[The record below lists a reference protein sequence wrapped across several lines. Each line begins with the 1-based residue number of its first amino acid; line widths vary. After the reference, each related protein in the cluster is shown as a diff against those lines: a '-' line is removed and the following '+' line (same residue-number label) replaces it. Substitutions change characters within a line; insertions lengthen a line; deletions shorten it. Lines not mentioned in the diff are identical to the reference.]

1 MFKKSINKEKLL
13 GKILIIAIFITL
25 VLILTL
31 CTKKTT
37 SPDEQLL
44 PPSNLQISLIENN
57 KIQISWQDNSTNEIK
72 FIIDRK
78 KGVDNWFEKYNE
90 VEANITTFS
99 DVIPTNTDTIYSY
112 RVRAFDGEDYST
124 YSDTV
129 AWFSENS
136 APTNLQLEQITQ
148 DSIKLTWLDNSV
160 GELNF
165 RVDRK
170 IGNTN
175 WQENYKLLEPD
186 STSYIDYNPSL
197 YDTCYYKVFGV
208 CGNSYSDSTQNYFIP
223 FLPAP
228 SNLQIE
234 PISATS
240 VKITW
245 QDNCDREDGYLVYKR
260 FEETAWNITPIPANT
275 EEWTDEDV
283 IPGILNY
290 YKVCA
295 FIEDDHSGYIEDDI
309 NTLPAPSNFQIEQ
322 LNVTTFKLIWQDN
335 SIFEQGFKID
345 RKIDD
350 EEWINEIGIVDSNM
364 TTWTDSTVGRNYE
377 VVYYR
382 VYGYYEEYN
391 SIKIE
396 SSSNI
401 VFPAPTNLQ
410 IEQLSIYEIR
420 LTWNDNSEGEEGFK
434 IDRKIGGGN
443 WENSFGIVDSN
454 TEEWIDTEP
463 VFDEINYYRVFAYAG
478 NNYSLFVQEYVNNI
492 IQSPSYFVALQ
503 QNVHIFELSWQDN
516 CEFEDGFKIERKI
529 DNDSWTLIATLQA
542 NDTTYTDDLNV
553 KNKNWEIVYYKLYA
567 FYQDN
572 SSELVEISCNIFF
585 PSPSNLTYQRLNIS
599 AIQLNWTYNSYG
611 EDGFKIDKKV
621 GENEWQIEYSIVA
634 ETTREWIDENAEIN
648 QILKYRIYAYSG
660 GNTSDF
666 TETEEIDN
674 SIPIPTNLNGTPID
688 VSQIDL
694 TWTDNSIGEDGFRI
708 EQKEDE
714 GDYVEIGTT
723 SQNNYVASNL
733 NLDSDYTFRVRA
745 YKDIYNSN
753 FSNEFSINISQDVAP
768 TNLSGIVTIDGIQ
781 IQWTDNC
788 SFETGFIIQRKKEG
802 EEYQTI
808 HTNDENDNDYLDTT
822 TEPAT
827 KYYYRVTAELGI
839 YQSDWS
845 NEINLLTFPDN
856 IIVDCN
862 GNGNYTNIQ
871 DAIYAANDG
880 DSISVNEGTYYE
892 NINFYGKKITIG
904 SFFLISQDDYYI
916 SHTIINGNA
925 NYSVVVF
932 NSGED
937 ENSKLIGFTITN
949 GSAAKGGGIYF
960 DNSNPSLSNLI
971 ISGNSAGGIV
981 PSDGGG
987 GLYLSYS
994 NPSLIDIT
1002 ISENTSFEYGGGVK
1016 CSSSNP
1022 TIFNVT
1028 ISNNLAT
1035 SMGGGIFFNYSSPS
1049 LDNAIIYE
1057 NTAQHAGGI
1066 FLWYSSPHC
1075 TNFTI
1080 TGNTADENG
1089 GGIYVSSE
1097 SVPVLTNCTIS
1108 ENIAGDLGGGIMC
1121 GDIILNNCIISQN
1134 IAQDGGGI
1142 YSGSGYA
1149 ELTNVVISGNT
1160 SNENGGGI
1168 YCGSSTVLTNVTISE
1183 NTTNINGGGIY
1194 CRSNY
1199 TLNLLNC
1206 ILYNDSPEEIYHWD
1220 IGDNISVTYSDIEGS
1235 WIGMCNINANPLFI
1249 SNNDFHLQIGSPC
1262 IDAGNPNQIY
1272 NDPDGTRNDMGAYGG
1287 PGGDW

>member
-1 MFKKSINKEKLL
+1 MLKQSIIHEKLV
-13 GKILIIAIFITL
+13 GKILLIIIFISL
-25 VLILTL
+25 ALILTF

-37 SPDEQLL
+37 SPDEQLKA
-44 PPSNLQISLIENN
+44 PTNLQITLVENN
-57 KIQISWQDNSTNEIK
+57 KIQISWQDNSTNETK
-72 FIIDRK
+72 FLIARK
-78 KGVDNWFEKYNE
+78 VGTFDWFENYGE
-90 VEANITTFS
+90 VEANITTFP
-99 DVIPTNTDTIYSY
+99 DEINTNSDTIYSY
-112 RVRAFDGEDYST
+112 RVRAFDGNDYSE
-124 YSDTV
+124 YSIP
-129 AWFSENS
+129 AGWFGENS

-170 IGNTN
+170 IGNAD
-175 WQENYKLLEPD
+175 WQENYKILKPD
-186 STSYIDYNPSL
+186 TTSYIDYNPSL
-197 YDTCYYKVFGV
+197 YDTCYYKVFAT

-228 SNLQIE
+228 SNLAIE
-234 PISATS
+234 ALSATS
-240 VKITW
+240 VKLTW
-245 QDNCDREDGYLVYKR
+245 QDNCDREDGYLIYKR
-260 FEETAWNITPIPANT
+260 LEETDWNIINFPPNT

-283 IPGILNY
+283 IPGIVNY

-295 FIEDDHSGYIEDDI
+295 YIGVDHSGYIEDNI
-309 NTLPAPSNFQIEQ
+309 NTLPAPNNLQIEQ
-322 LNVTTFKLIWQDN
+322 LNVHTFKLDWDDN
-335 SIFEQGFKID
+335 SNFEQGFKID

-350 EEWINEIGIVDSNM
+350 EDWVNEIGVVDSNN
-364 TTWTDSTVGRNYE
+364 TEWIDDSIGRNYE
-377 VVYYR
+377 VVFYR
-382 VYGYYEEYN
+382 VYAFYDEYN
-391 SIKIE
+391 STKIE
-396 SSSNI
+396 SNSNI
-401 VFPAPTNLQ
+401 IFPAPTNLQ

-420 LTWNDNSEGEEGFK
+420 LTWNDNSDGEEGFK
-434 IDRKIGGGN
+434 IDRKIGNEN
-443 WENSFGIVDSN
+443 WDISFGVIDAN

-463 VFDEINYYRVFAYAG
+463 VFDEINYYRVYAYAG
-478 NNYSLFVQEYVNNI
+478 NNYSLSVEENVNNI
-492 IQSPSYFVALQ
+492 IQAPSCFVALQ

-516 CEFEDGFKIERKI
+516 CEFEHGFKIERKI
-529 DNDSWTLIATLQA
+529 DNDSWTLIVTLQA

-553 KNKNWEIVYYKLYA
+553 KNKNWEIVYYKIYA

-572 SSELVEISCNIFF
+572 LSELVETSCNIFF
-585 PSPSNLTYQRLNIS
+585 PSPSNLTYQKLNIS

-621 GENEWQIEYSIVA
+621 GENDWQVEYGIVN
-634 ETTREWIDENAEIN
+634 ETTLEWIDVNAEIN

-745 YKDIYNSN
+745 YKDIYNSD

-768 TNLSGIVTIDGIQ
+768 TNLSSIVTIDGIQ

-808 HTNDENDNDYLDTT
+808 HTNDENDNDYLDIS

-827 KYYYRVTAELGI
+827 KYYYRLTAELGI
-839 YQSDWS
+839 YQSGWS

-862 GNGNYTNIQ
+862 GNGHYLNIQ
-871 DAIYAANDG
+871 DAIYDANNG

-892 NINFYGKKITIG
+892 NINFYGKKIIIG
-904 SFFLISQDDYYI
+904 SLFLISQDDYYI

-937 ENSKLIGFTITN
+937 EDSKLIGFTITN
-949 GSAAKGGGIYF
+949 GSASKGGGIYF

-971 ISGNSAGGIV
+971 ISGNTAGGIV
-981 PSDGGG
+981 SGDGGG

-994 NPSLIDIT
+994 NPSLINI
-1002 ISENTSFEYGGGVK
+1002 
-1016 CSSSNP
+1016 
-1022 TIFNVT
+1022 
-1028 ISNNLAT
+1028 
-1035 SMGGGIFFNYSSPS
+1035 
-1049 LDNAIIYE
+1049 
-1057 NTAQHAGGI
+1057 
-1066 FLWYSSPHC
+1066 
-1075 TNFTI
+1075 
-1080 TGNTADENG
+1080 
-1089 GGIYVSSE
+1089 
-1097 SVPVLTNCTIS
+1097 TIS
-1108 ENIAGDLGGGIMC
+1108 ENIAGDLGGGIIC
-1121 GDIILNNCIISQN
+1121 GDLILQNCLIGQN
-1134 IAQDGGGI
+1134 IAQNGGGI
-1142 YSGSGYA
+1142 WCGSGYSDA
-1149 ELTNVVISGNT
+1149 ELTNVIISGNT
-1160 SNENGGGI
+1160 AYENGGGI
-1168 YCGSSTVLTNVTISE
+1168 WCGESTTTIVLTNVTISE

-1206 ILYNDSPEEIYHWD
+1206 ILWNDSPEEIYHWD
-1220 IGDNISVTYSDIEGS
+1220 TGDNISVTYSDIEGS
-1235 WIGMCNINANPLFI
+1235 WIGMGNINANPLFI
-1249 SNNDFHLQIGSPC
+1249 SNEDFHLQIGSPC
-1262 IDAGNPNQIY
+1262 IDAGNPESQY
-1272 NDPDGTRNDMGAYGG
+1272 NDTDGTRNDMGAYGG